1 MSIGKLLHC
10 LQLELENK
18 VMAFA
23 TENNFLF
30 ENQQLE
36 SYWTQEGLSTD
47 IKDCVTRTAH
57 YMLDIV

>member
-1 MSIGKLLHC
+1 
-10 LQLELENK
+10 
-18 VMAFA
+18 MAFA

-47 IKDCVTRTAH
+47 IKHYVTRAAH

>member
-1 MSIGKLLHC
+1 
-10 LQLELENK
+10 
-18 VMAFA
+18 MAFA

-47 IKDCVTRTAH
+47 IKDCVTRAAH

>member
-18 VMAFA
+18 AMAFA
-23 TENNFLF
+23 IEKNFLF

-36 SYWTQEGLSTD
+36 SYWTQEGLNTD
-47 IKDCVTRTAH
+47 IKDCVTRASH

>member
-10 LQLELENK
+10 LQSELENK
-18 VMAFA
+18 AMAFA

-47 IKDCVTRTAH
+47 IKHYVTRAAH